1 VDETLLRFDQFQ
13 LDVAT
18 GELRKSGSTVKLPP
32 QPAKVL
38 VLLARNA
45 GRLVTREDIQ
55 REVWRTDTF
64 VDFEQ
69 GLNYCLKEI
78 RAALGDDAR
87 APKFIETLPKRGYR
101 FLASIDRPAPPAP
114 SRGKIGI
121 AVLPFENLSGDPEQ
135 EYFSDGLTDEMITR
149 LARLNPARLGVIG
162 RTSAMKYKAS
172 RQTIAEIGR
181 ELGVAY
187 LLEGSVRRSAGRVRI
202 TARLVQAGDQT
213 QVWTESYDRSFDD
226 VLTLQSDIAQ
236 AIARE
241 IDIQLSPGA
250 AARLAGP
257 SGVGAQALEAY
268 LRGRYFWNKRTSEAF
283 KKGIEYFNRAIE
295 LEPDYAAAY
304 DGLSDS
310 YLMLACRGVL
320 PITETFRKAKDAA
333 ERALRIDPE
342 LGEARASLAH
352 VRLHGWEW
360 DGLDIEFR
368 RALELNPGYAF
379 AHYWYAEYLMAIG
392 RPAQAVASVR
402 RALAIDPLSPVLN
415 ASLGMILYLARRM
428 PESMETLRKA
438 LEIDPNHFLLHF
450 RLGLVSMQS
459 GSTREAIEEL
469 ERAVELS
476 GRSTETRAG
485 LAQAYAM
492 AGMPE
497 SMARVLGEILGEP
510 NGTSRPT
517 TSRGST
523 QLTGTRIAHFTG
535 SNVRTA
541 NGIPTSSSFEPSR
554 CSMRFVAIHG
564 FPTCCAESAGSNRL
578 SP

>member
-1 VDETLLRFDQFQ
+1 MDETLLRFDQFQ

-497 SMARVLGEILGEP
+497 SMARVLGEILGETERYVSP
-510 NGTSRPT
+510 YNIARVYAAHRDPDRAFHWLERAYGERNPDLIELRTEPVFDAIRGDSRF
-517 TSRGST
+517 SDMLR
-523 QLTGTRIAHFTG
+523 RIG
-535 SNVRTA
+535 WKQ
-541 NGIPTSSSFEPSR
+541 
-554 CSMRFVAIHG
+554 
-564 FPTCCAESAGSNRL
+564 
-578 SP
+578 

>member
-1 VDETLLRFDQFQ
+1 MDQTLLRFDQFQ
-13 LDVAT
+13 LDVTT
-18 GELRKSGSTVKLPP
+18 GELRKSGAPVKLPP
-32 QPAKVL
+32 QPARVL

-101 FLASIDRPAPPAP
+101 FLASIDRAAAPAVA
-114 SRGKIGI
+114 SAKIGI

-149 LARLNPARLGVIG
+149 LGRLNPARLGVIG
-162 RTSAMKYKAS
+162 RTSAMKFKAS

-187 LLEGSVRRSAGRVRI
+187 VLEGSVRRSSTRVRI

-213 QVWTESYDRSFDD
+213 HVWTESYDRSFDD
-226 VLTLQSDIAQ
+226 VLTLQGDIAQ

-241 IDIQLSPGA
+241 IDVQLAPGA
-250 AARLAGP
+250 AMRLARAR
-257 SGVGAQALEAY
+257 GVGSQALEAY
-268 LRGRYFWNKRTSEAF
+268 LKGRYFWNKRTSDAF
-283 KKGIEYFNRAIE
+283 KKGIEYFNRAID

-320 PITETFRKAKDAA
+320 PIAETFKKAKDAA
-333 ERALRIDPE
+333 EHALTIDPE

-360 DGLDIEFR
+360 EGLDEEFR

-392 RPAQAVASVR
+392 RPDEAVASVR
-402 RALAIDPLSPVLN
+402 RALAIDPLSSVLN

-428 PESMETLRKA
+428 DESQEALRKG
-438 LEIDPNHFLLHF
+438 LEIDPGHFLLHF
-450 RLGLVSMQS
+450 RRGLVLMQV
-459 GSTREAIEEL
+459 GAPRGAIEEI

-476 GRSTETRAG
+476 GRSTETLAG
-485 LAQAYAM
+485 LAQACAR
-492 AGMPE
+492 AGMPDAME
-497 SMARVLGEILGEP
+497 KILAELLGQTERYVSPYNIARVYAAHRDAARVFEWLERAYEEHNPDLIELRTEP
-510 NGTSRPT
+510 VFDSV
-517 TSRGST
+517 RGDARFSA
-523 QLTGTRIAHFTG
+523 LLRRIG
-535 SNVRTA
+535 WKQ
-541 NGIPTSSSFEPSR
+541 
-554 CSMRFVAIHG
+554 
-564 FPTCCAESAGSNRL
+564 
-578 SP
+578 